1 MSSGFIIFLLLFVVL
16 SSHGTN
22 YYRRLKAYKK
32 NKINGEIDMNELIKN
47 YIDKECLIWLSW
59 SSTITGTILEAA
71 DGWLEI
77 QTKDSKQMVNCDMIT
92 RIQESPRKKNGK
104 KKSVIF

>member
-1 MSSGFIIFLLLFVVL
+1 MSSGFIILLLLFVVL

-47 YIDKECLIWLSW
+47 YIDKECLICQSPVFRNRP
-59 SSTITGTILEAA
+59 
-71 DGWLEI
+71 
-77 QTKDSKQMVNCDMIT
+77 QT
-92 RIQESPRKKNGK
+92 RKEPWNI
-104 KKSVIF
+104 S

>member
-1 MSSGFIIFLLLFVVL
+1 MSSGFIILLLLFVVL

-32 NKINGEIDMNELIKN
+32 NRINGEIDMNELIKN

-59 SSTITGTILEAA
+59 SSTITGTILDAYTCYL
-71 DGWLEI
+71 W
-77 QTKDSKQMVNCDMIT
+77 TRSK
-92 RIQESPRKKNGK
+92 
-104 KKSVIF
+104 

>member
-32 NKINGEIDMNELIKN
+32 
-47 YIDKECLIWLSW
+47 
-59 SSTITGTILEAA
+59 
-71 DGWLEI
+71 
-77 QTKDSKQMVNCDMIT
+77 TK
-92 RIQESPRKKNGK
+92 
-104 KKSVIF
+104 